1 MQSCAWQKKTLAM
14 ISVIIPTLDEEQSL
28 PALLSRLREEGHDG
42 PGCEIIVVDGGS
54 TDATVR
60 LAREHGARV
69 LTSPPGRGL
78 QLCHG
83 AAAASGTIF
92 LFLHAD
98 SIFPRGG
105 LKRIEETL
113 AETPELIGG
122 NFRLLF
128 DGATPFSRWL
138 IGFYAGIRRIGL
150 YYGDSGIFVRRSA
163 YEAVGGIRPIA
174 LMEDFDFVRRMERLG
189 KTCCITDPP
198 LITSSRRFAGRNP
211 VAIVCGWLKLHAL
224 FYLGVSP
231 DRLAKIYVMQAPH
244 ESLRPDGE
252 KQPPERTSGR

>member
-1 MQSCAWQKKTLAM
+1 M
-14 ISVIIPTLDEEQSL
+14 ISVIIPTLNEEKNL
-28 PALLSRLREEGHDG
+28 PALLSRLCEEGHDITG
-42 PGCEIIVVDGGS
+42 YEIIVVDGGS

-60 LAREHGARV
+60 VAREHGARM
-69 LTSPPGRGL
+69 LTSPPGRGI

-83 AAAASGTIF
+83 ADAASGTIF

-105 LKRIEETL
+105 LKRIEEAL
-113 AETPELIGG
+113 AETPHLIGG

-163 YEAVGGIRPIA
+163 YEAIGGIRPIA
-174 LMEDFDFVRRMERLG
+174 LMEDLDFVRRMERLG
-189 KTCCITDPP
+189 KTCCIIDPP
-198 LITSSRRFAGRNP
+198 LITSSRRFSGRRAP
-211 VAIVCGWLKLHAL
+211 AIVSGWLKLHAL
-224 FYLGVSP
+224 FYLGISP
-231 DRLAKIYVMQAPH
+231 DRLAAIYATQAPTA
-244 ESLRPDGE
+244 SLSAEGQ
-252 KQPPERTSGR
+252 KQPPERPSER